1 MAGKTSGLDCSG
13 GLSHGRAVR
22 SSTSNLLLLAT
33 LAAAA
38 GIVGL
43 VLWRMGEKPPAGR
56 IGFQDADEPLGMPA
70 SGAPD
75 HRFHFLSAWQTAQIP
90 QAVRFDPPMGT
101 EHGGLVYNAQK
112 FWEMNEMRGGHHAGD
127 DLNGIGGMNSDLGD
141 PVFSTADGLVLYAG
155 EPSPGWGKL
164 VVVAH
169 KTPDGKT
176 LHSMYAHLD
185 RIDMARGALV
195 PRGGKIGTVGT
206 ANGYYPAHLHFEMRT
221 SDGVDIG
228 AGYAMHPLN
237 RLDPMA
243 TVASLR
249 NAPPDDLTNSPMAV
263 ALVTGDAPW
272 TSLEIQGAEKFS
284 DLPEK

>member
-1 MAGKTSGLDCSG
+1 MAGKTSGLDCSS
-13 GLSHGRAVR
+13 GLSHGPAVR
-22 SSTSNLLLLAT
+22 SSGSNLLLLAT

-38 GIVGL
+38 GMVG
-43 VLWRMGEKPPAGR
+43 VALWRMGETPPGVR
-56 IGFQDADEPLGMPA
+56 DVDVPLGMPA
-70 SGAPD
+70 SGEPD

-90 QAVRFDPPMGT
+90 RALRFDPPMGS

-112 FWEMNEMRGGHHAGD
+112 FWEMNERRGGHHAGD
-127 DLNGIGGMNSDLGD
+127 DLNGIGGMNTDLGD

-155 EPSPGWGKL
+155 EPSSGWGKL

-169 KTPDGKT
+169 KAPDGGT

-185 RIDMARGALV
+185 RIDVVRGALV

-206 ANGYYPAHLHFEMRT
+206 ANGNYPAHLHFEMRA

-228 AGYAMHPLN
+228 AGYAMYPLN
-237 RLDPMA
+237 RLDPMR

-249 NAPPDDLTNSPMAV
+249 NAADADLSPSPLSR
-263 ALVTGDAPW
+263 ALA
-272 TSLEIQGAEKFS
+272 AE
-284 DLPEK
+284 